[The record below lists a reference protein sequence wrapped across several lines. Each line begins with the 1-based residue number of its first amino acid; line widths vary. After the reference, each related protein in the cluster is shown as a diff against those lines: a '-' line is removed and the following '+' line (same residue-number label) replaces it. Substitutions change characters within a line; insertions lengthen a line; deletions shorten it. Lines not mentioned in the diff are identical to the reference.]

1 MSAACDDHI
10 RVFDDE
16 PVAPPR
22 QSSGV
27 VPVTALTPAERR
39 SMLSLMHEHY
49 QGVRDEVFAAELA
62 EKEAVVMLRHGN
74 QVIGFSTLKVVRSYV
89 HSIPVTAFFSGDTVV
104 RTQAQGYSELARLWS
119 RHVFACAAEA
129 RAHDPERRVYWLLIS
144 AGYKTY
150 RFLPLFFRRF
160 LPAHDRPADPFDALA
175 ANTLAERR
183 YGTSYDA
190 ASGVVR
196 LPHPTPLRP
205 GVAEPSAARRRDPHV
220 AFFLGANPGHA
231 LGDELVCLTELH
243 PDNLTR
249 AGRRMVGFPTDP
261 AASSEPAPS
270 DPDAAR

>member
-1 MSAACDDHI
+1 MSAACDDHTT
-10 RVFDDE
+10 VFQDE
-16 PVAPPR
+16 HVAPPR
-22 QSSGV
+22 HSSGV
-27 VPVTALTPAERR
+27 VPVTALTQAERGA
-39 SMLSLMHEHY
+39 MLSLMHEHY
-49 QGVRDEVFAAELA
+49 QGVRDDVFAAELA
-62 EKEAVVMLRHGN
+62 EKEAVVMLRRGN
-74 QVIGFSTLKVVRSYV
+74 QVIGFSTLKVAHSYV
-89 HSIPVTAFFSGDTVV
+89 GSIPVTAFFSGDTIVEA
-104 RTQAQGYSELARLWS
+104 QAQGYSELARLWG
-119 RHVFACAAEA
+119 RHVFAHAATT
-129 RAHDPERRVYWLLIS
+129 RAHEPARRVFWLLIS

-175 ANTLAERR
+175 ANTLAEQR

-220 AFFLGANPGHA
+220 AFFLAANPGHA
-231 LGDELVCLTELH
+231 RGDELVCLTELH

-261 AASSEPAPS
+261 ASSSALAPG